1 MDKEQLLLDII
12 HRIEYKLDKVEE
24 QVAELTALKN
34 KVLGIAAVASIII
47 TIVINY
53 LKGLFAAN

>member
-1 MDKEQLLLDII
+1 MDKEQLLLEII

>member
-34 KVLGIAAVASIII
+34 KVLGIVAVASVIVTII
-47 TIVINY
+47 VNY
-53 LKGLFAAN
+53 LKGLFSAN

>member
-1 MDKEQLLLDII
+1 METEEILLDII

-34 KVLGIAAVASIII
+34 KVLGIVAVASIIV
-47 TIVINY
+47 TVIVNY
-53 LKGLFAAN
+53 LKGIFSAN